1 MKICSKCSQSKPEA
15 DFSKKRG
22 GRAEVCKKCHNEY
35 AAGHYRKNK
44 EKYIDR
50 TNAKRQQYKES
61 FYRWLSGKSCVDC
74 GNNNMVVLEFDHVTG
89 EKSYNISN
97 KIGQVPLES
106 MMEEIGKCEIVC
118 ANCHRIRTAGRGNW
132 MKASNS

>member
-1 MKICSKCSQSKPEA
+1 
-15 DFSKKRG
+15 
-22 GRAEVCKKCHNEY
+22 
-35 AAGHYRKNK
+35 
-44 EKYIDR
+44 
-50 TNAKRQQYKES
+50 
-61 FYRWLSGKSCVDC
+61 
-74 GNNNMVVLEFDHVTG
+74 MVVLEFDHVTG